1 MVDFLRVRSS
11 LQFAIQRGSSRTL
24 RPSSGLLIERVLLL
38 VFLLDLLLF
47 SIGFLFRLEMG

>member
-1 MVDFLRVRSS
+1 MVDFLRVRSN
-11 LQFAIQRGSSRTL
+11 LQFAIQRGSGRTL